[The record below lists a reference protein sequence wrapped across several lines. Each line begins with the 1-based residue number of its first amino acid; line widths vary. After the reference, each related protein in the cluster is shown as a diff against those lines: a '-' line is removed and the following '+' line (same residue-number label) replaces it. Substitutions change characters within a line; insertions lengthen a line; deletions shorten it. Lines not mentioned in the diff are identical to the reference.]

1 MKILKGHDY
10 RDFLTTLVMR
20 ILGCNC
26 FQNYIDSGQRCKNG
40 HGRHQS
46 YLHKAYQQ
54 KLEMGFQA

>member
-1 MKILKGHDY
+1 
-10 RDFLTTLVMR
+10 MR

-26 FQNYIDSGQRCKNG
+26 FQNYIDSGERCENG

-54 KLEMGFQA
+54 KLEMGFQAWNCST